1 MKILQILKIAIYERD
16 KDARK
21 RHGIDGLINILH
33 RYLRE
38 PEVKVGEV
46 VAVKGNERNQ
56 VQWKLRI
63 IAEVYPRTDDKM
75 RAVRLRAGKLYLE

>member
-1 MKILQILKIAIYERD
+1 MKIPQILKIGIYERD
-16 KDARK
+16 KSMYKDARK

-46 VAVKGNERNQ
+46 VAVKGDERNQ
-56 VQWKLRI
+56 VQ
-63 IAEVYPRTDDKM
+63 
-75 RAVRLRAGKLYLE
+75 